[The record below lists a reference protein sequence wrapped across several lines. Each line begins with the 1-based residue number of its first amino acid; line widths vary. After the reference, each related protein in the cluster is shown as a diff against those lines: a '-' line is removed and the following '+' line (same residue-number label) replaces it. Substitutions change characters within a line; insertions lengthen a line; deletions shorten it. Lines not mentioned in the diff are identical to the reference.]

1 MLGVNWACITA
12 CQAAYKATLIAGIWV
27 KKLAK
32 VFMSGRTTN
41 QKKAQRQRHRMA
53 WHSNLAN
60 LLLTQLL
67 TVYGSAFLLMMT
79 AQVLALSLEKDLAH
93 FWLDHYA
100 SNAPTVPIRYT
111 RHKTYHQM
119 TLL

>member
-53 WHSNLAN
+53 WHSNLSN

-67 TVYGSAFLLMMT
+67 NVYGSALLLMMT
-79 AQVLALSLEKDLAH
+79 SQMLALSLEQDLPH
-93 FWLDHYA
+93 FCVDHYA
-100 SNAPTVPIRYT
+100 GNEPTVLIRCT
-111 RHKTYHQM
+111 HHKTYNQM